1 MGSRKRLCPPPLKIP
16 PTGVIIYYWS
26 TFMKKHITL
35 LLCSMMATSLVAQA
49 AAVQTITPNIKND
62 WPNSRYKV
70 HGNTST
76 VTDTVTGLMWQ
87 QCSQG
92 QAGTGCTAGSATA
105 HTWQAA
111 LQLATTANTNK
122 IAGYND
128 WRLPNIKELTS
139 LAALDRYNPAI
150 NLTAFPNT
158 ASADFWSS
166 SPYAFLSNHA
176 WLVNFY
182 NGSGYDDDRDSD
194 DHVRLVRS
202 GQ

>member
-1 MGSRKRLCPPPLKIP
+1 MSNI
-16 PTGVIIYYWS
+16 
-26 TFMKKHITL
+26 KKHAPLHARL
-35 LLCSMMATSLVAQA
+35 LMACLLATGFVAQG
-49 AAVQTITPNIKND
+49 AVAQTIVSTITNH
-62 WPNSRYKV
+62 WPNSRYTV

-92 QAGTGCTAGSATA
+92 QAGAGCTTGSATT
-105 HTWQAA
+105 HTWQTA

-158 ASADFWSS
+158 SSAYFWSS
-166 SPYAFLSNHA
+166 SPYANYSSYA
-176 WLVNFY
+176 WLVYFSNGEDWYY
-182 NGSGYDDDRDSD
+182 NRGYS
-194 DHVRLVRS
+194 DHVRLVRG

>member
-1 MGSRKRLCPPPLKIP
+1 
-16 PTGVIIYYWS
+16 
-26 TFMKKHITL
+26 MKKHIIL
-35 LLCSMMATSLVAQA
+35 LLCSMLATSLVAQA
-49 AAVQTITPNIKND
+49 AAAQTAVVQTITPNITND
-62 WPNSRYKV
+62 WPNSRYTV
-70 HGNTST
+70 HGSTGT
-76 VTDTVTGLMWQ
+76 VTDTITGLMWQ
-87 QCSQG
+87 LCSQG
-92 QAGTGCTAGSATA
+92 QAGDGCTAGSATA

-111 LQLATTANTNK
+111 FKLATTANTNK

-158 ASADFWSS
+158 PSADFWSS

-182 NGSGYDDDRDSD
+182 NGSGYYDDRDSNH
-194 DHVRLVRS
+194 HVRLVRS
-202 GQ
+202 EQ

>member
-1 MGSRKRLCPPPLKIP
+1 
-16 PTGVIIYYWS
+16 
-26 TFMKKHITL
+26 MKKHITL
-35 LLCSMMATSLVAQA
+35 LLCSMLATSLVAQVTA
-49 AAVQTITPNIKND
+49 AAQTNITND
-62 WPNSRYKV
+62 WPNSRYTV

-87 QCSQG
+87 QCIQG
-92 QAGTGCTAGSATA
+92 WAGAGCTTGSATT

-111 LQLATTANTNK
+111 LQLATTANINQ

-139 LAALDRYNPAI
+139 LVALDRYNPAI

-158 ASADFWSS
+158 PSADFCSS
-166 SPYAFLSNHA
+166 SPYADGSNTA
-176 WLVNFY
+176 WQVSFSYGRNIII
-182 NGSGYDDDRDSD
+182 NRNSS
-194 DHVRLVRS
+194 DHVRLVRG